1 MIHSLFPK
9 GEMTMKKLT
18 ILAAVLVAVG
28 YVFRDECRAMC
39 PSLCCKKDKT
49 KTSPDTDVAIPP
61 DGNAPV

>member
-9 GEMTMKKLT
+9 GETTMKKLT

-39 PSLCCKKDKT
+39 QSLCCKKYKT

>member
-1 MIHSLFPK
+1 
-9 GEMTMKKLT
+9 MKKLT

-39 PSLCCKKDKT
+39 PSLCCKKYKT

>member
-1 MIHSLFPK
+1 
-9 GEMTMKKLT
+9 MKKLT
-18 ILAAVLVAVG
+18 ILAAVLAAVG